1 MQRVYREKKKDG
13 TFLEI
18 TYDTDSIKDNCASC
32 GHKLKEEEAHK
43 RIRRYEQ
50 RGNYCELC
58 NAKSN
63 KLSQHQIYNLI

>member
-1 MQRVYREKKKDG
+1 MKRIYREKKKDG

-18 TYDTDSIKDNCASC
+18 PYDTDSIKDICARC
-32 GHKLKEEEAHK
+32 GNKLREEEASK

-50 RGNYCELC
+50 KGNFCDDC

-63 KLSQHQIYNLI
+63 KLAIWNIKYE

>member
-1 MQRVYREKKKDG
+1 MQIIYREKKKDG

-18 TYDTDSIKDNCASC
+18 PYNTDSIKDICARC
-32 GHKLKEEEAHK
+32 GNKLKEEEAHK

-50 RGNYCELC
+50 RGNFCEDC

-63 KLSQHQIYNLI
+63 KLSIWNITYE